1 METAEKPVRAITAL
15 RTAALAFEAAAPAF
29 DERFGLWAS
38 VAAQRRSVREVLLQ
52 AFPPSGRILEVGGG
66 TG

>member
-1 METAEKPVRAITAL
+1 METAEKPVRAITAP

-29 DERFGLWAS
+29 DERFGSWAS

-52 AFPPSGRILEVGGG
+52 AFAGWPHF
-66 TG
+66 